1 MAGTDESI
9 DIDMDPEDE
18 LEVPSDGQTDDT
30 DEAIDADVP
39 LEPDE

>member
-1 MAGTDESI
+1 MAPGTNDQV

-30 DEAIDADVP
+30 DEAID
-39 LEPDE
+39 PDE

>member
-1 MAGTDESI
+1 MADTDESI

-30 DEAIDADVP
+30 DEAID
-39 LEPDE
+39 PDD